1 MSEEQNPMEQGKF
14 ALQRIYVKDLSF
26 ESPNAPQC
34 FRDDWKPEIKLDLN
48 TENTKLDDKN
58 IEVTLHVTV
67 TVKNQDK
74 TAFLVDVQ
82 QAGLFYVEG
91 FALQQMQA
99 LLGSYCPNVL
109 FPYVR
114 ETVSDLVGRGG
125 FPQLLLAPVNFDALF
140 MEALKRRAQDAA
152 DPSAEVH

>member
-91 FALQQMQA
+91 FAMQQMQA

>member
-152 DPSAEVH
+152 TPATDVH

>member
-91 FALQQMQA
+91 FAMQQMQA
-99 LLGSYCPNVL
+99 LLGSYCPNML

-152 DPSAEVH
+152 DQSAEVH

>member
-1 MSEEQNPMEQGKF
+1 MSEQQNPMEQGKF

-34 FRDDWKPEIKLDLN
+34 FRDEWKPEIKLDLN

-67 TVKNQDK
+67 TVKNRDK

-91 FALQQMQA
+91 FAPQQMQA

-109 FPYVR
+109 FPYAR

-140 MEALKRRAQDAA
+140 MEALKRRAQEAA
-152 DPSAEVH
+152 APSTEVH

>member
-1 MSEEQNPMEQGKF
+1 MSEQQNPMEQGKF

-34 FRDDWKPEIKLDLN
+34 FRDEWKPEIKLDLN

-58 IEVTLHVTV
+58 IEVILHVTV
-67 TVKNQDK
+67 TVKNRDK

-91 FALQQMQA
+91 FGQQQMQA

-140 MEALKRRAQDAA
+140 MEALKRRAQDVA
-152 DPSAEVH
+152 PSTDVH

>member
-48 TENTKLDDKN
+48 SENTKLDDKN

-82 QAGLFYVEG
+82 QAGLFYIDG
-91 FALQQMQA
+91 FATQQMQA

-152 DPSAEVH
+152 APAPDVH